1 MMFIDDN
8 GYIEYN
14 IKDHSIIDIWI
25 TERRN
30 MEEIK
35 LIKDIVASPNADTL
49 SNRLMN
55 AKVELN
61 ATRNF
66 LNDAGNFRTDDYDM
80 GLSCEVILS
89 KYIEYL
95 QYKVEMLEKM
105 HTKLQNNKYIKRD
118 ELLELT
124 TVPKKKKPN
133 TKKEVSC
140 SIPYT
145 SSDNADMLLL

>member
-1 MMFIDDN
+1 MD
-8 GYIEYN
+8 
-14 IKDHSIIDIWI
+14 
-25 TERRN
+25 
-30 MEEIK
+30 EIK

-61 ATRNF
+61 VTRNF

-80 GLSCEVILS
+80 GLSCEVILN

-95 QYKVEMLEKM
+95 QYKVKMLEKM

-118 ELLELT
+118 ELLEELT
-124 TVPKKKKPN
+124 TIPKKKKPN

-140 SIPYT
+140 SIPYA
-145 SSDNADMLLL
+145 SSDNVDMLLL

>member
-1 MMFIDDN
+1 MD
-8 GYIEYN
+8 
-14 IKDHSIIDIWI
+14 
-25 TERRN
+25 
-30 MEEIK
+30 EIK

-118 ELLELT
+118 ELLEELAT
-124 TVPKKKKPN
+124 IPKKKKPN
-133 TKKEVSC
+133 TNKEVSC

>member
-1 MMFIDDN
+1 M
-8 GYIEYN
+8 G
-14 IKDHSIIDIWI
+14 
-25 TERRN
+25 
-30 MEEIK
+30 EIK

-61 ATRNF
+61 ETRNF
-66 LNDAGNFRTDDYDM
+66 LNDAGNFRTYDYDM

-95 QYKVEMLEKM
+95 QYKVKMLEKM
-105 HTKLQNNKYIKRD
+105 HTKLQNNKYIKQD
-118 ELLELT
+118 ELLEELT
-124 TVPKKKKPN
+124 TIPKKKKPN

-145 SSDNADMLLL
+145 SSDNVDMLLL

>member
-1 MMFIDDN
+1 
-8 GYIEYN
+8 
-14 IKDHSIIDIWI
+14 
-25 TERRN
+25 

-35 LIKDIVASPNADTL
+35 LIKDIVASPNADTIGNKL
-49 SNRLMN
+49 TN

-61 ATRNF
+61 VTRNF

-95 QYKVEMLEKM
+95 QYKVKMLEKIN
-105 HTKLQNNKYIKRD
+105 TKLQNNKYIKRD
-118 ELLELT
+118 ELLEELT
-124 TVPKKKKPN
+124 TIPKKKKPN

-140 SIPYT
+140 SIPYA
-145 SSDNADMLLL
+145 SSDNVDMLLL

>member
-1 MMFIDDN
+1 
-8 GYIEYN
+8 
-14 IKDHSIIDIWI
+14 
-25 TERRN
+25 

-66 LNDAGNFRTDDYDM
+66 LNDAGNFRTHDHDM

-95 QYKVEMLEKM
+95 QYKVKMLEKM
-105 HTKLQNNKYIKRD
+105 HTKLQNNTYIKQD
-118 ELLELT
+118 ELLEELT
-124 TVPKKKKPN
+124 TIPKKKKPN

-140 SIPYT
+140 SIPYA

>member
-1 MMFIDDN
+1 MQ
-8 GYIEYN
+8 
-14 IKDHSIIDIWI
+14 
-25 TERRN
+25 
-30 MEEIK
+30 EIK

-95 QYKVEMLEKM
+95 QYKVKMLEKI

-118 ELLELT
+118 ELPELT
-124 TVPKKKKPN
+124 TVHKKSDA
-133 TKKEVSC
+133 KKEVSY

-145 SSDNADMLLL
+145 SSDNADMLLM